1 MFNHWET
8 FFSRCSTLRPAPAAE
23 AGTLR
28 TTPRGVKAFL
38 NPLPTSGACIT
49 IPVAQSETTVSTSF
63 VFLEVSPVLL
73 MVAGKSS
80 ESTQE
85 ILKDI
90 SQGAIY
96 GAIR

>member
-8 FFSRCSTLRPAPAAE
+8 FFSRCSTLRPASAAE

-49 IPVAQSETTVSTSF
+49 IPLRNLKRQFRQALY
-63 VFLEVSPVLL
+63 FL
-73 MVAGKSS
+73 K
-80 ESTQE
+80 
-85 ILKDI
+85 
-90 SQGAIY
+90 
-96 GAIR
+96 